1 MKKESLVK
9 INTERCKSCGLCV
22 YVCPKKI
29 LSIGEVANSKGFYT
43 VEVKDQRECIGC
55 AFCALIC
62 PDLAL
67 EVYRE
72 EKGE

>member
-1 MKKESLVK
+1 MKHRSIVK
-9 INTERCKSCGLCV
+9 INSERCKSCGLCV
-22 YVCPKKI
+22 YACPKKI
-29 LSIGEVANSKGFYT
+29 LSIGEVANSKGFYP
-43 VEVKDQRECIGC
+43 VAIKDETECIGC

-62 PDLAL
+62 PDLVL

>member
-1 MKKESLVK
+1 MKNFVK
-9 INTERCKSCGLCV
+9 INIERCKSCGLCV
-22 YVCPKKI
+22 HACPKKI
-29 LSIGEVANSKGFYT
+29 LSIGEVANSKGYY
-43 VEVKDQRECIGC
+43 VVGMNDESECIGC

>member
-1 MKKESLVK
+1 L
-9 INTERCKSCGLCV
+9 G
-22 YVCPKKI
+22 
-29 LSIGEVANSKGFYT
+29 IGEIANNKGYYV
-43 VEVKDQRECIGC
+43 VEMKDQSKCIAC

-72 EKGE
+72 EKGA

>member
-1 MKKESLVK
+1 MMNHVV

-22 YVCPKKI
+22 GICPKKI
-29 LSIGEVANSKGFYT
+29 LEISTVSNSKGYYA
-43 VEVKDQRECIGC
+43 VAMKDEAGCIGC

>member
-1 MKKESLVK
+1 MKNFIKV
-9 INTERCKSCGLCV
+9 NTERCKSCGLCV

-29 LSIGEVANSKGFYT
+29 LSIGESANSKGYYS
-43 VEVKDQRECIGC
+43 VEAKDQSECIGC

>member
-1 MKKESLVK
+1 MKNRNFVK
-9 INTERCKSCGLCV
+9 INSERCKSCGLCV
-22 YVCPKKI
+22 HACPKKI
-29 LSIGEVANSKGFYT
+29 LSIGEVTNSKGHYP
-43 VEVKDQRECIGC
+43 VAMKEESECIGC

>member
-1 MKKESLVK
+1 MRNIVK
-9 INTERCKSCGLCV
+9 INTERCKSCELCV
-22 YVCPKKI
+22 HACPKKI
-29 LSIGEVANSKGFYT
+29 LGIGEVANGKGYYA
-43 VEVKDQRECIGC
+43 VEIKDQSECIGC

-62 PDLAL
+62 PDLAF

>member
-1 MKKESLVK
+1 MKTLVK

-22 YVCPKKI
+22 HACPKNI
-29 LSIGEVANSKGFYT
+29 LVIGEVANSKGYYT
-43 VEVKDQRECIGC
+43 VEVTDQSECIAC

>member
-1 MKKESLVK
+1 MKNIVK

-22 YVCPKKI
+22 HACPKKI
-29 LSIGEVANSKGFYT
+29 LAVGEIANAKGYYA
-43 VEVKDQRECIGC
+43 VEIKDSSLCIGC

>member
-1 MKKESLVK
+1 MKNLVK
-9 INTERCKSCGLCV
+9 INSERCKSCGLCV
-22 YVCPKKI
+22 HICPKKI
-29 LSIGEVANSKGFYT
+29 LSIGEVVNSKGFYT
-43 VEVKDQRECIGC
+43 VEMKDQTQCIAC

-62 PDLAL
+62 PDLVL

>member
-1 MKKESLVK
+1 MKNIVK
-9 INTERCKSCGLCV
+9 IHTERCKSCGLCV
-22 YVCPKKI
+22 HVCPQKI
-29 LSIGEVANSKGFYT
+29 LHIGEIANSKGYYA
-43 VEVKDQRECIGC
+43 VEIQDQDRCKGC

>member
-1 MKKESLVK
+1 MKSYVK

-22 YVCPKKI
+22 HACPKKI
-29 LSIGEVANSKGFYT
+29 LSIGEVANSKGYYAA
-43 VEVKDQRECIGC
+43 EVKDQSECIGC